1 MSQGPTE
8 KQLRYLATLAG
19 QLGIGGDEWDM
30 FPGMSR
36 SGARKRAT
44 MADATAAIAAAQKR
58 LEEQQATQARRASMP
73 EGSWDGD
80 DVIHIGDAWV
90 RFPRVEDIAALK
102 ALQASGFPV
111 DLPALR
117 LDWQSRRARGSTT
130 PVLDAIAALVAAR
143 PAAVAAKFEAIRQ
156 IRALMAEH
164 GIAVSDLVP

>member
-1 MSQGPTE
+1 MGAGPTE

-19 QLGIGGDEWDM
+19 QLGERDEWEM

-36 SGARKRAT
+36 SHARKCAT
-44 MADATAAIAAAQKR
+44 MANATAAIDAAKKR
-58 LEEQQATQARRASMP
+58 LEEHLATQERRASMP

-80 DVIHIGDAWV
+80 DVVRIGDAWV
-90 RFPRVEDIAALK
+90 QMKRAADIAALK
-102 ALQASGFPV
+102 TLQAGGFPV

-143 PAAVAAKFEAIRQ
+143 PAAVAAKLEAIGQ

-164 GIAVSDLVP
+164 GISVSDLVP